1 MDILFIV
8 NLKNLPRTSNDN
20 NKIIKVN
27 YINGDWDEE
36 NIIMEL
42 KMKKRIILIKKV
54 KILRRMELSLKEKY
68 GID

>member
-8 NLKNLPRTSNDN
+8 NLKNLPRTSNNN

-27 YINGDWDEE
+27 YIICDWDEE

-42 KMKKRIILIKKV
+42 KMKKRIILIKMV

>member
-8 NLKNLPRTSNDN
+8 NLKNLPRTSNNN

-42 KMKKRIILIKKV
+42 KMKKRIILIKMV

>member
-8 NLKNLPRTSNDN
+8 NLKNLPRKSNNN

-42 KMKKRIILIKKV
+42 KM
-54 KILRRMELSLKEKY
+54 EKE
-68 GID
+68 

>member
-8 NLKNLPRTSNDN
+8 NLKNLPRISNNN

-42 KMKKRIILIKKV
+42 KMKKRIILIKMV

>member
-8 NLKNLPRTSNDN
+8 NLKNLPRTSNNN